1 MASRIEQA
9 IGNISWS
16 KKIYWLMGL
25 FGIAVIVVGLVGG
38 MGIQHLSNSFQIGI
52 ARAKQGLNSSVMA
65 RASTLSMD
73 KAMYRLISS
82 SEPDDIRSS
91 AIDAIKSA
99 SLLDESLQ
107 NLTTSLAGN
116 SKVAELVKLNEQ
128 IKPLRMDVI
137 RAAKKNDDSEAMLK
151 LKEIGSTLAQI
162 NELSTAIL
170 DEEEKELERLA
181 EENNVRGDNMIYTLV
196 GVVLAAAFLLSLLAT
211 VLKNLLTRPLNRMG
225 NAIEQMAQGDLSEVV
240 GDYGKD
246 EVGKTLYA
254 LKLTLESLNATVA
267 SIHSRSSEVTCHA
280 QSIHESA
287 LQSRDIESHLQMA
300 VSGFEHAS
308 SEVLTATSQTSDYLH
323 NAIASAQN
331 TVEAVENNLAGMGQM
346 VQHFGEYQIKMGS
359 TLKVAQALVH
369 SVDDISKISKV
380 IQGIADQTNLLALNA
395 AIEAARAG
403 EQGRGFAV
411 VADEVRKLAE
421 MTAKATKEIH
431 VIALNIRSDAD
442 LTVQALEDSTVG
454 AGENG
459 QRLKDIADSVTQASH
474 AAVNMQNVMKS
485 IEVLM
490 TDQRHA
496 VENIQHSVLSLGK
509 MASQSGAQSSRLD
522 ENSIE
527 LRHTAEEL
535 EFMMSKFK
543 LRK

>member
-1 MASRIEQA
+1 MASRVEQL

-16 KKIYWLMGL
+16 KKIYLLMGL
-25 FGIAVIVVGLVGG
+25 FGIGMIGVGLVGG
-38 MGIQHLSNSFQIGI
+38 FGIQHLSDSFQIGI

-82 SEPDDIRSS
+82 NDPDEIRSS

-107 NLTTSLAGN
+107 NLTASLGDN
-116 SKVAELVKLNEQ
+116 SKVAELVRLNEK
-128 IKPLRMDVI
+128 IKPLRIDVI
-137 RAAKKNDDSEAMLK
+137 RAAKKNDDIDALVK
-151 LKEIGSTLAQI
+151 LKEINGALTQI

-181 EENNVRGDNMIYTLV
+181 EENNVRGDKMIYTLAAV
-196 GVVLAAAFLLSLLAT
+196 ILAAAFLLSLLAT
-211 VLKNLLTRPLNRMG
+211 VLKNLLTRPLKRME
-225 NAIEQMAQGDLSEVV
+225 NAIEKMAEGDLSEVIKS
-240 GDYGKD
+240 YGTD
-246 EVGKTLYA
+246 EVGKTLHA
-254 LKLTLESLNATVA
+254 LMLTLDSLNATVN
-267 SIHSRSSEVTCHA
+267 SIRARSSEVTSHA

-287 LQSRDIESHLQMA
+287 LQSREIENQLQLA

-308 SEVLTATSQTSDYLH
+308 TQVLTATSQTSDHLH
-323 NAIASAQN
+323 GAISSAQI
-331 TVEAVENNLAGMGQM
+331 TVDAVENNLAGMGLM
-346 VQHFGEYQIKMGS
+346 VQHFGAYQIKMRG
-359 TLKVAQALVH
+359 TLEVAQALVS

-421 MTAKATKEIH
+421 MTARATKEIH

-459 QRLKDIADSVTQASH
+459 QRLKSIADSVTQASD
-474 AAVNMQNVMKS
+474 AAVNMQTVMRS
-485 IEVLM
+485 IEFLM
-490 TDQRHA
+490 SDQRNA

-509 MASQSGAQSSRLD
+509 MAAQSGNQSSRLD
-522 ENSIE
+522 ANSIE
-527 LRHTAEEL
+527 LKHTAGEL
-535 EFMMSKFK
+535 EFMMSKFR
-543 LRK
+543 LR